1 MDQNK
6 TDLRLKILIF
16 STHPI
21 QYHAPIW
28 RGLNE
33 LDEFDVRIIYGTDM
47 SVRGYRDPE
56 FCADVKW
63 DQPLLEGTQCAV
75 LSAESE
81 MSFFKPRAPSGTIRD
96 ALGDF
101 RPDVVMITAYSKL
114 YWVDVLRWVFSE
126 QIPLVIRSEASDV
139 AGLRSPFKS
148 RVRDRVLGFL
158 YRRTAAFAVIGSE
171 ARKHYNRLNVSEKLR
186 FSSPYCVD
194 SELFERQ
201 FEKLRDSRDQFR
213 REMHIE
219 TDAMVLIFSGKLA
232 ERKDP
237 MIILSAIA
245 CLAERVL
252 AKIHLVVAGDGPLRA
267 EFVRVAEDLLGRRFH
282 YLGFMNQSEISKAYI
297 VADLLVL
304 PSRPGWH
311 ETWGLV
317 VNEAMQFGCCAIVS
331 QSVGCQADLIDSD
344 TGSVFASGDVEE
356 LAAQMTRFVCLPLL
370 VRARMAQAA
379 RSRISAYTTAHAVD
393 GVRLAVQRAAG
404 KSHSSNE
411 GNS

>member
-1 MDQNK
+1 MIK
-6 TDLRLKILIF
+6 VLIF

-56 FCADVKW
+56 FCAEVKW
-63 DQPLLEGTQCAV
+63 DQPLLDGPQSVV
-75 LSAESE
+75 LSADSG
-81 MSFFKPRAPSGTIRD
+81 MSFFKPRAPLQSIRD
-96 ALGDF
+96 ALEDF
-101 RPDVVMITAYSKL
+101 RPDVVIITAYSKL
-114 YWVDVLRWVFSE
+114 YWVDALRWAFSE

-139 AGLRSPFKS
+139 AGLRSPLKS
-148 RVRDRVLGFL
+148 WFRDRVLGFL

-171 ARKHYNRLNVSEKLR
+171 ARKHYNRLNIPEELQ

-194 SELFERQ
+194 SELFEQQ
-201 FEKLRDSRDQFR
+201 FTSLSGRRDRLR
-213 REMHIE
+213 REMNIE

-232 ERKDP
+232 KRKDP

-245 CLAERVL
+245 CLTERVL

-317 VNEAMQFGCCAIVS
+317 VNEAMQFECCAIVS
-331 QSVGCQADLIDSD
+331 ESVGCHVDLINGD
-344 TGSVFASGDVEE
+344 TGSVFPSGDVEQ
-356 LAAQMTRFVCLPLL
+356 LAAQVTRFVHLPL
-370 VRARMAQAA
+370 VERARMAKAA
-379 RSRISAYTTAHAVD
+379 RSQILAYTTGHAVD
-393 GVRLAVQRAAG
+393 GVRLAVQYATRLQ
-404 KSHSSNE
+404 HSNNE
-411 GNS
+411 SFHE

>member
-1 MDQNK
+1 MK
-6 TDLRLKILIF
+6 KVLIF

-33 LDEFDVRIIYGTDM
+33 LDGFDVRVIYGTDM

-56 FCADVKW
+56 FCVDVKW
-63 DQPLLEGTQCAV
+63 DQPLLEGTRGAV
-75 LSAESE
+75 LSVESE
-81 MSFFKPRAPSGTIRD
+81 MSFFKPRAPSRAIRD
-96 ALGDF
+96 ALGNF

-114 YWVDVLRWVFSE
+114 FWVDVLRWVFSE

-148 RVRDRVLGFL
+148 WLRDRILGFL

-171 ARKHYNRLNVSEKLR
+171 ARKHYNRLNVSEKLQ

-201 FEKLRDSRDQFR
+201 FEQLRDSRDQFR
-213 REMHIE
+213 ADMHIE
-219 TDAMVLIFSGKLA
+219 PDGMVLIFSGKLV

-245 CLAERVL
+245 RLEVSVL

-267 EFVRVAEDLLGRRFH
+267 EFVHVAENLLGHRFH
-282 YLGFMNQSEISKAYI
+282 YLGFMNQMEISKAYI
-297 VADLLVL
+297 IADLLVL

-331 QSVGCQADLIDSD
+331 QSVGCHSDLIDSD
-344 TGSVFASGDVEE
+344 TGTVFTSGDVEE
-356 LAAQMTRFVCLPLL
+356 LAAQVTRFVGLPL
-370 VRARMAQAA
+370 VERARMAQAA
-379 RSRISAYTTAHAVD
+379 RSKISAYTAARAVD
-393 GVRLAVQRAAG
+393 GVRRAVHCAAR
-404 KSHSSNE
+404 KPHSRDL
-411 GNS
+411 GN